1 MTTLYTFGS
10 NTVDI
15 SSTSGIVSS
24 TDGITWSNLPSSFAD
39 LGYNT
44 TTATN
49 GTNWITTSSFGQVAT
64 SSDLIN
70 WYPYD
75 IESKRWLINKVVWY
89 NNEFICVGHEKNP
102 ITLVETAFIA
112 KSGNGVEASWARTWI
127 SGGIQSVLFDVKATE
142 TLFFAVGAST
152 DTLSTPIILSSS
164 NNGVLW
170 SPFNP
175 PANWLGPI
183 YSVEFD
189 STTGRIWIG
198 GKSQIATAIWNGK
211 STVWV
216 INDILYDNGKSKPI
230 TKIYSCV
237 INGIPTTFALTGST
251 IWYSINSVD
260 WKNTTQVGYVFSDV
274 VQYQTSVFFTVWG
287 LLNQFTGFST
297 TFDPTV
303 DTTLILSGYNNGVQG
318 YSLLVV

>member
-1 MTTLYTFGS
+1 MTILYTFGS
-10 NTVDI
+10 NTIDI
-15 SSTSGIVSS
+15 NSTSGIVSS
-24 TDGITWSNLPSSFAD
+24 VDGVNWSNLPSSFAD

-44 TTATN
+44 TTATD
-49 GTNWITTSSFGQVAT
+49 GTNWVTTNSFGQVAT

-75 IESKRWLINKVVWY
+75 IESKRWLINKVIWH

-102 ITLVETAFIA
+102 STFIETAFIA

-127 SGGIQSVLFDVKATE
+127 SVGTQSVLFDVKATE

-152 DTLSTPIILSSS
+152 VNLSTPILLCSS
-164 NNGVLW
+164 NNGGLW
-170 SPFNP
+170 TPFNSST
-175 PANWLGPI
+175 NWVGPI

-189 STTGRIWIG
+189 SVTGRIWIG
-198 GKSQIATAIWNGK
+198 GKSQIATAIWNGN
-211 STVWV
+211 STIWI
-216 INDILYDNGKSKPI
+216 INDILADNGKSKPI

-237 INGIPTTFALTGST
+237 INGISTVFALTGST
-251 IWYSINSVD
+251 VWYSTNSVD
-260 WKNTTQVGYVFSDV
+260 WKNTTQIGYVFSDV

-287 LLNQFTGFST
+287 PLNQFTGFST
-297 TFDPTV
+297 AFDPTT
-303 DTTLILSGYNNGVQG
+303 DATLTLNGYNNGVQG